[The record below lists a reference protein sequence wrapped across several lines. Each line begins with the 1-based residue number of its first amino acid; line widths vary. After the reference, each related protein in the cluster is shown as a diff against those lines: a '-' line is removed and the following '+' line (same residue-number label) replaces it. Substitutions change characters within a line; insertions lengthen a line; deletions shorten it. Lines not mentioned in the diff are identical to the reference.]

1 MNHPVAMIPYTNMAP
16 FRALGPPDGC
26 RFVPLVPRESIVA
39 LCRNQVIAAAVPVG
53 GLAAVADSTDFL
65 GQFGIAAAER
75 SMSVLF
81 FSDRPLAGM
90 GADTRIHLTTESASS
105 IRLLFLLLGYRNGFD
120 NLPQLAKPDEC
131 PNGELLIGDAALIRM
146 RNRQGGVPAVNGALC
161 SGAHVTD
168 LASEWHV
175 VHHLPFVF
183 ARWVVRKD
191 APFSAR
197 QALEK
202 WLSEFKIREQ
212 ALVQQAVPEAARRIG
227 VTASEIRAYFQVIR
241 RTLDETDLAGQA
253 KFLSEYDR
261 HFGDD
266 AVCSYWA
273 APDSEF
279 RPVTKN
285 RVFGYTAFQ
294 K

>member
-16 FRALGPPDGC
+16 FQALGPPDGC

-39 LCRNQVIAAAVPVG
+39 LCHKRVIAAAVPVG
-53 GLAAVADSTDFL
+53 GLAAVAESTDFL
-65 GQFGIAAAER
+65 GQFGIAAAKR

-81 FSDRPLAGM
+81 FSDRPLSEM
-90 GADTRIHLTTESASS
+90 GARTRIRLTTESASS
-105 IRLLFLLLGYRNGFD
+105 IRLLFLVLGYRNGFD
-120 NLPQLAKPDEC
+120 NLPQLAKPNEC

-146 RNRQGGVPAVNGALC
+146 RDRRSGSLAADGVLC

-168 LASEWHV
+168 LASEWHA

-183 ARWVVRKD
+183 ARWVVSKD
-191 APFSAR
+191 APSSVR
-197 QALEK
+197 NALET
-202 WLSEFKIREQ
+202 WLSKFKIREQ
-212 ALVQQAVPEAARRIG
+212 ALVKQSVPEAARRIG
-227 VTASEIRAYFQVIR
+227 ASESEITTYFKLIR
-241 RTLDETDLAGQA
+241 RTLDASDLAGQA

-273 APDSEF
+273 APDSEIW
-279 RPVTKN
+279 PVTKKQA
-285 RVFGYTAFQ
+285 FG
-294 K
+294 

>member
-39 LCRNQVIAAAVPVG
+39 LCHKRVIAAAVPVG
-53 GLAAVADSTDFL
+53 GLAAVDHTTDFL

-81 FSDRPLAGM
+81 FSDRPLSEM
-90 GADTRIHLTTESASS
+90 GAGTRIRLTTESASS
-105 IRLLFLLLGYRNGFD
+105 IRLLFLVLGYRNGFD
-120 NLPQLAKPDEC
+120 NLPQLARPDED

-146 RNRQGGVPAVNGALC
+146 RNRRKGKPAAEGDLG
-161 SGAHVTD
+161 SGAYVTD
-168 LASEWHV
+168 LASEWHL
-175 VHHLPFVF
+175 VHDLPFVF

-191 APFSAR
+191 ASPSAR
-197 QALEK
+197 QALEN

-212 ALVQQAVPEAARRIG
+212 ALVRQSVPEAARRIG
-227 VTASEIRAYFQVIR
+227 VSESEITAYFRLIR
-241 RTLDETDLAGQA
+241 RTLDASDLAGQA

-266 AVCSYWA
+266 AVCSYWTD
-273 APDSEF
+273 PESEI
-279 RPVTKN
+279 RPVTKKHA
-285 RVFGYTAFQ
+285 FG
-294 K
+294 